1 MRYIWLGLVC
11 LLAMCGCDE
20 VMPELLTPP
29 ASGVAVE
36 VEETPPT
43 SEVSI
48 VTPAVTPVV
57 TPDILTVRVIYV
69 EPRLPREQETRYPE
83 KAVDIGALVR
93 KMQTFF
99 ADELERHGY
108 PRRTFTVRSTDAG
121 RVHVERLTLKHEASF
136 YQTHDGR
143 SELGR
148 ETLDYEMFG
157 EYGHGRF
164 GNFGYTIMFIDV
176 PGYRIETFSGDAC
189 AQGGTWWNRD
199 SVGGFVT
206 MPRERPAGC
215 ASTEKILA
223 HELMHAFGLL
233 VHDWRS
239 DDYMLSYGASPNQIS
254 PGAAKWLAHHPVFL
268 GSIPASAADRMS
280 EHAGDVVLQQEPTL
294 QYSRIGTS
302 GRYAFE
308 LRFTAWF
315 LRSHLQQ
322 ESAGFV
328 HGIISADNDSQFPED
343 ELKTALGI
351 HVLRYL
357 DEDTD
362 ANVLRTLDNDTL
374 RRQYIDGGLAYV
386 VRFEAE
392 MPVYHDGFILDL
404 LQYDGARHSI
414 YMKYQ
419 GNGVFEREW

>member
-1 MRYIWLGLVC
+1 MWLGLIW

-29 ASGVAVE
+29 ASEVAVE
-36 VEETPPT
+36 VEETSPA

-48 VTPAVTPVV
+48 VTPAVTPVA
-57 TPDILTVRVIYV
+57 PDILTVRVIYV
-69 EPRLPREQETRYPE
+69 EPRLPRGQETRYPE
-83 KAVDIGALVR
+83 KAEDIGALVR
-93 KMQTFF
+93 DVQTFF

-136 YQTHDGR
+136 YDSFEGR
-143 SELGR
+143 AVALEA
-148 ETLDYEMFG
+148 EFIEYEMFG
-157 EYGHGRF
+157 EHGHGLFENRD
-164 GNFGYTIMFIDV
+164 YLIKFIDV
-176 PGYRIETFSGDAC
+176 PGYRIETFVGDAC
-189 AQGGTWWNRD
+189 GFGGTKWNGN
-199 SVGGFVT
+199 SLTGFVT

-223 HELMHAFGLL
+223 HELMHAFGLFA
-233 VHDWRS
+233 HDWRS
-239 DDYMLSYGASPNQIS
+239 DDYMLSYGASPDRIS

-280 EHAGDVVLQQEPTL
+280 EHVGDVVLQQEPTL
-294 QYSRIGTS
+294 QYARIGTS

-308 LRFTAWF
+308 LHFTAWF

-322 ESAGFV
+322 ESAGFI
-328 HGIISADNDSQFPED
+328 HGIISADDDTRFPE
-343 ELKTALGI
+343 LGI

-374 RRQYIDGGLAYV
+374 RRQYLDGGLAYV

-392 MPVYHDGFILDL
+392 LPVPGDGFILDL

-419 GNGVFEREW
+419 ASGMFAREW